1 MIKIIRNRCYNANV
15 YVMKIKIIISLFSLI
30 IATLISFESYGQQ
43 DSIDLKRLENAT
55 IDTVQ
60 KVDQTLHKKMMDEAK
75 VQSDQAEEKAKE
87 AKRIEKEASDA
98 AEKSKKAVKAEKK
111 AQRAREKA
119 NKEAIR
125 AAKAR
130 EKSDRNQ

>member
-1 MIKIIRNRCYNANV
+1 
-15 YVMKIKIIISLFSLI
+15 MKIKIIISLFSLI